1 MEKFPQNP
9 FFIQFSKN
17 TVFPLVERERE
28 REIIYL
34 FSVSNG
40 QSLPENTYPV
50 QNHCPCLAY
59 VAITLIS
66 MDSQIFNDFHEHRHL
81 RFDLIYHKFHSI
93 FFSDS
98 KVGIVQE

>member
-1 MEKFPQNP
+1 MKRTKDDHCKSFTYRSTSLVSIFRYP
-9 FFIQFSKN
+9 F
-17 TVFPLVERERE
+17 
-28 REIIYL
+28 
-34 FSVSNG
+34 
-40 QSLPENTYPV
+40 